1 MNVLLQEP
9 SYKYIK
15 IICLSD
21 NHSVVNWSLKMSF
34 SIYFTQERKTSPY
47 LIYICIH
54 IQIYNYL
61 YMHIQHIVYIY
72 MMCYIQLDLY
82 NTEHEPHTLS
92 LATTFPYMHSLPY
105 ACPFPTKS
113 FIFVY

>member
-1 MNVLLQEP
+1 
-9 SYKYIK
+9 
-15 IICLSD
+15 
-21 NHSVVNWSLKMSF
+21 
-34 SIYFTQERKTSPY
+34 
-47 LIYICIH
+47 
-54 IQIYNYL
+54 
-61 YMHIQHIVYIY
+61 MHIQHILYIY

-113 FIFVY
+113 FIFIY